1 VRKQLL
7 AVRRHDLVTLEG
19 YLVEITT
26 AEGFHWRSSLSRD
39 DTGGGACEVMWVTS
53 VTRKKL

>member
-1 VRKQLL
+1 
-7 AVRRHDLVTLEG
+7 VRRHDLVSLEG
-19 YLVEITT
+19 YLVEI
-26 AEGFHWRSSLSRD
+26 AGPEGYHWRSSLSRD